1 MLEVDEEAMLAEILP
16 ELRELVETRDAPRRV
31 DDTHW
36 SRSRASHLTQSC
48 ACDYWTM
55 IRARSVL
62 SVVATLYLVALIW
75 LAFVP
80 RGNMVMPSEASAAFQ
95 FALVSVLLVL
105 VLGRR
110 RWWVALGFA
119 VLGASWIEAA
129 QSVWMPP
136 GYALMTDAIAGTI
149 GATVGTLVT
158 VVALRISRNPTAP
171 APVTEPK

>member
-1 MLEVDEEAMLAEILP
+1 M
-16 ELRELVETRDAPRRV
+16 T
-31 DDTHW
+31 
-36 SRSRASHLTQSC
+36 
-48 ACDYWTM
+48 
-55 IRARSVL
+55 RARSVL
-62 SVVATLYLVALIW
+62 SAVVTLYLTALIC

-80 RGNMVMPSEASAAFQ
+80 RGDTVIPSEASAAFQ
-95 FALVSVLLVL
+95 FALASILLVSL
-105 VLGRR
+105 LGRG

-149 GATVGTLVT
+149 GATVGTLVA
-158 VVALRISRNPTAP
+158 VAALRISRNPIAP